1 MADKVEIANLA
12 LQEMGAEPIT
22 SLSDDQKTAR
32 VINLRFDSLR
42 DSFLRMHSWNFA
54 KARARL
60 SRLEDSPAFGFRFAY
75 ALPSDWLR
83 TLHVTTDA
91 STKPEHQVTE
101 PHYQIEGKQLLA
113 DHDEV
118 FMMYLRR
125 VTNTEEWDEL
135 ALDAFVLFLAS
146 RTARAITQNLDLAQ
160 SLADDF
166 RIKLGE
172 ARFYDATDEPAQRL
186 ESDEWLVS
194 RFHGG
199 THGLVGNFFGDID
212 TSGS

>member
-22 SLSDDQKTAR
+22 SLSDDRKTAR

-54 KARARL
+54 KARMKL
-60 SRLEDSPAFGFRFAY
+60 SRLEDPPAYGFRFAY

-83 TLHVTTDA
+83 TLHVATNA

-101 PHYQIEGKQLLA
+101 PHYKIEGGRLLA
-113 DHDEV
+113 DHDEIFIV
-118 FMMYLRR
+118 YVRR

-135 ALDAFVLFLAS
+135 AIDAFVLFLAS

-166 RIKLGE
+166 RIKLRE

-186 ESDEWLVS
+186 ESDEWLAS
-194 RFHGG
+194 RFGHGHVG
-199 THGLVGNFFGDID
+199 LHGFHGDID